1 MRRRTPPTRP
11 LRPRA
16 SLPGVLIAALAL
28 AGVVAAE
35 GPPAVAAPAAP
46 RPAAVAPCAGE
57 ASEEAAAVALAQRCE
72 TEVEVVSARTEW
84 NTTVALPDG
93 TMRLDVSTAAV
104 RTEASGEWA
113 GVDNAVVAA
122 DGALAVASAVTPMT
136 FSDGSGGEPFARI
149 ERDGHV
155 LTFEMPFDLPKPTV
169 DGAQLTYAEVLPGV
183 DLVVTVNEDAT
194 GFSEVLRVE
203 SPEAAAHPDLADLR
217 FAVATSE
224 GIEVE
229 AQDGG
234 FVAADA
240 SGAAVFASP
249 TPAMW
254 DSSAPAPEASGAP
267 DAAVGEELA
276 EGDPVV
282 EPVGGE
288 DVAALPAEV
297 TADEVTVTPDAEML
311 ESPETV
317 WPVFIDPG
325 VSGALNRRSAVRT
338 VFGTKYDFAGDEGVG
353 LCSTASSSTCSSTF
367 RSRLLYQFAGLQGIG
382 DLEPGHVLGATFAV
396 TGTHSYSC
404 TPQPV
409 TLYAVAD
416 FDAGTAY
423 PGGGY
428 WNALHTLNI
437 AHRAGCAGGLDPRR
451 IEFNA
456 IAQAQAV
463 AAANTGLASFGIAAD
478 ESSMAYW
485 KRYGWD
491 ASLSVVYNR
500 PPNHPGEARTT
511 TPESACV
518 VGAGRPTLRSASPVL
533 RARLSDP
540 DGGNVHAKFDIV
552 RADNG
557 ALVWDPPATPAQGSG
572 AEHAVQVP
580 ATLGQGGPFQW
591 RVRGIDDSGAVGPTA
606 ACEFNVDLTAP
617 VTPTVAAMAGQAAVY
632 AEDAMRGGVGVPGLF
647 TFGWSTSTDVVKFRY
662 SFDNTG
668 FAYEVPASTPS
679 ITHTPKTGGPHTLY
693 VQSVDAAGWPSPTRE
708 YRFTVDTAAVSDA
721 WRLDETSGT
730 TAASVLASRPN
741 PLTVA
746 ASVTR
751 VDGLRAELN
760 GKPEDRALRFD
771 EAGDVASSATRVVDT
786 AGTFGVMAYVKS
798 DDAARTAVAVSQ
810 DGRQV
815 SGFSLGQLSDPR
827 CPTASKTCWAFW
839 VPSSDGAGAA
849 TVAAVSDVPV
859 RAGYWVQLAAA
870 RTTDNRLTLSV
881 CEIPKATDP
890 DPERDPVSATPQ
902 VAPPGWAA
910 TGRFQVGRGLVAGA
924 AGNAWRGAVSEV
936 RTYTSGLD
944 QAKLFTSCANPEAI
958 VPVLDTSVTPPPAPK
973 RNADGADFDGNGKAD
988 VFWSNPAD
996 GLWRISFNGTTPW
1009 VVVNGAGAYTTD
1021 QFRFAD
1027 IDGDGKD
1034 DVFFANPGD
1043 GRWLVSYGATSAWH
1057 AINNAG
1063 VPNDQLGLA
1072 DLTGDGKAD
1081 VFWSNPA
1088 NGAWYLSD
1096 GAASPWRQINGAPG
1110 LPTSAFRFG
1119 DMNGDGKDDVF
1130 FANPGDGRWIVSY
1143 GGTTAWQPL
1152 AYANVPNN
1160 QLLLGDLTGDG
1171 KDDVFWVRPE
1181 DGLWFYSGGGV
1192 ESWRQ
1197 INGAPGIRTDQHQLA
1212 DMTGDGKVDVF
1223 FANPGDGRWLVSD
1236 AGTAGWTSV
1245 NGASEAGTQVRVR

>member
-1 MRRRTPPTRP
+1 MRRRTPH
-11 LRPRA
+11 PRTPRREA
-16 SLPGVLIAALAL
+16 ALPGVLIAALAL
-28 AGVVAAE
+28 AGAVATE
-35 GPPAVAAPAAP
+35 GPPAAAAGP
-46 RPAAVAPCAGE
+46 RPAAVAPCTAE
-57 ASEEAAAVALAQRCE
+57 APDEGAAVALAQRCD
-72 TEVEVVSARTEW
+72 TEVEVVAARTEW

-104 RTEASGEWA
+104 RTDESGEWA
-113 GVDNAVVAA
+113 DVDNAVVAS
-122 DGALAVASAVTPMT
+122 DGALSVASAVTPMT
-136 FSDGSGGEPFARI
+136 FSDGSGEEPFARI

-155 LTFEMPFDLPKPTV
+155 LTFAMPFDLPRPSV
-169 DGAQLTYAEVLPGV
+169 AGAQVTYAEVLPGV

-194 GFSEVLRVE
+194 GFSEVLRVD
-203 SPEAAAHPDLADLR
+203 SPEAAAHPDLANLT
-217 FAVATSE
+217 FPVATSD

-229 AQDGG
+229 AKDGG
-234 FVAADA
+234 FVAADE

-249 TPAMW
+249 VPAMW

-288 DVAALPAEV
+288 EVAALPADV

-338 VFGTKYDFAGDEGVG
+338 VFGTKYDFTGDEGVG

-428 WNALHTLNI
+428 WNALHTLTI
-437 AHRAGCAGGLDPRR
+437 AHRAGCAAGLDPRR

-456 IAQAQAV
+456 TAQAQAV
-463 AAANTGLASFGIAAD
+463 AAANTGLASFGIASD

-491 ASLSVVYNR
+491 ASFSVVYNR
-500 PPNHPGEARTT
+500 PPNHPAEARTT

-557 ALVWDPPATPAQGSG
+557 ALVWDPAATPAQGSG

-591 RVRGIDDSGAVGPTA
+591 RVRGIDDSGAVGPVA
-606 ACEFNVDLTAP
+606 ACEFNVDLEAP
-617 VTPTVAAMAGQAAVY
+617 VMPTVAPLAGQAAVY
-632 AEDAMRGGVGVPGLF
+632 AEDALRGGAGVPGLF
-647 TFGWSTSTDVVKFRY
+647 TFGRSTSADVVKFRY

-668 FAYEVPASTPS
+668 FANEVPAITPS
-679 ITHTPKTGGPHTLY
+679 ITHTPKTGGPHVLY

-708 YRFTVDTAAVSDA
+708 YRFVVDTAAVSDA
-721 WRLDETSGT
+721 WRFDETSGT
-730 TAASVLASRPN
+730 TAASVVTSRPN
-741 PLTVA
+741 PLAVSS
-746 ASVTR
+746 SVTR
-751 VDGLRAELN
+751 VDGLLAELN
-760 GKPEDRALRFD
+760 GKPQDRALQFD
-771 EAGDVASSATRVVDT
+771 EASDVASSAVRVVDT

-815 SGFSLGQLSDPR
+815 SGFSLGQLSDSR

-839 VPSSDGAGAA
+839 VPSSDSTGAS
-849 TVAAVSDVPV
+849 TVAAVSTVPV

-870 RTTDNRLTLSV
+870 RTADNRLTLSV
-881 CEIPKATDP
+881 CEIPRATD
-890 DPERDPVSATPQ
+890 DWDRDPVQAAAQPAPSA
-902 VAPPGWAA
+902 WAA
-910 TGRFQVGRGLVAGA
+910 AGQLRVGRGLVAGA
-924 AGNAWRGAVSEV
+924 AGNAWRGAVGEV
-936 RTYTSGLD
+936 RTYTSGVD
-944 QAKLFTSCANPEAI
+944 EAKLFTSCHNPAAI
-958 VPVLDTSVTPPPAPK
+958 VPVLDPAATPPTVVRK
-973 RNADGADFDGNGKAD
+973 NADGADFDGNGKAD

-996 GLWRISFNGTTPW
+996 GLWRVSFNGTTPW
-1009 VVVNGAGAYTTD
+1009 VVVNGAGAFTTD
-1021 QFRFAD
+1021 QFRFGD
-1027 IDGDGKD
+1027 IDGDGRD

-1043 GRWLVSYGATSAWH
+1043 GRWLVSYGATSAWD
-1057 AINNAG
+1057 AVNSAG
-1063 VPNDQLGLA
+1063 VPNDQLALA
-1072 DLTGDGKAD
+1072 DLDGNGKVD

-1088 NGAWYLSD
+1088 TGAWYVSD
-1096 GAASPWRQINGAPG
+1096 GARSAWRHINGAAG
-1110 LPTSAFRFG
+1110 IPTSALRFG
-1119 DMNGDGKDDVF
+1119 DVNGDGKDDVF
-1130 FANPGDGRWIVSY
+1130 HANPADGRWYASY
-1143 GGTTAWQPL
+1143 GGGTPWQPL
-1152 AYANVPNN
+1152 AYANVPND

-1171 KDDVFWVRPE
+1171 KDDVFWVNPAT
-1181 DGLWFYSGGGV
+1181 GLWYYSSGGLEG
-1192 ESWRQ
+1192 WRQ
-1197 INGAPGIRTDQHQLA
+1197 INGAPGVRTDQFQLA
-1212 DMTGDGKVDVF
+1212 DMSGDGKVDVF

-1236 AGTAGWTSV
+1236 GGTSGWTSV
-1245 NGASEAGTQVRVR
+1245 NGASEAGAQPRVR